1 MKKSLFLWAIFIA
14 VSFLGIS
21 STFACSCMMNS
32 SPEEASENYS
42 NIFIW
47 DVVEVSESNIS
58 EEWLWQMSQNTVR
71 INVEN
76 SVKGQNGDVMVV
88 QTSQSSASC
97 GYNFEEWEKYIV
109 YSDNRWE
116 EDGELNV
123 SLCSRTALVG
133 NAQEDLEAFW
143 IDWYEEQMQ
152 VTTTSTWTDNQ
163 TNTWSKVDEEETNTW
178 SLDKNNNQEDEES
191 IMDEITNPSDTN
203 QNIFYIILLLLI
215 ITLAIV
221 IVTNKSKS
229 KD

>member
-47 DVVEVSESNIS
+47 DVVEVNESNIS
-58 EEWLWQMSQNTVR
+58 EEWLWEMSQNTVR

-76 SVKGQNGDVMVV
+76 SVKWQNGDVMVV

-116 EDGELNV
+116 EDGDLNV
-123 SLCSRTALVG
+123 SLCSRTALVE

-143 IDWYEEQMQ
+143 IEWYENQTQE
-152 VTTTSTWTDNQ
+152 VTTTSTWTDDQ
-163 TNTWSKVDEEETNTW
+163 TDTWSEVDEEETNTW
-178 SLDKNNNQEDEES
+178 SLDEDNNQEDEDS
-191 IMDEITNPSDTN
+191 IMDEITDPSDTN
-203 QNIFYIILLLLI
+203 QNIFYIILLLLV

-221 IVTNKSKS
+221 IVTNKSKE
-229 KD
+229 K